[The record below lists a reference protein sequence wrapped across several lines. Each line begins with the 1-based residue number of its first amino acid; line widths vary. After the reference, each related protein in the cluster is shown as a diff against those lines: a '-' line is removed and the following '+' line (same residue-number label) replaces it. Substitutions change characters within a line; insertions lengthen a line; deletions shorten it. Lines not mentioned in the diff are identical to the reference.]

1 MTDFIMIVPT
11 RGRPQAVRQLAEA
24 FSVACTLDTRLL
36 IAVDD
41 DDPDLDAYR
50 EEVTKARDIYPR
62 TDLLVQVAPGCMAAA
77 LNMAAHAV
85 VAGWP
90 NVKAIGFMGD
100 DHRPRTVGWDSR
112 YVNTLEVKPGIVYGN
127 DLIHGE
133 NLPTQF
139 AISAAI
145 VKALGF
151 MSPGDLRHMYIDNY
165 WRDIGKQA
173 GCLTY
178 RGDVVVEHMHPVAE
192 KGEYDEGY
200 ERVNAPEVFSHDA
213 EAYAVYM
220 NQHANRDADTIQ
232 EAISR

>member
-1 MTDFIMIVPT
+1 MADFIMIVPT

-24 FSVACTLDTRLL
+24 FSVACTVNTRLL

-41 DDPDLDAYR
+41 DDPDLEAYR
-50 EEVTKARDIYPR
+50 ERAEEARSVFAN
-62 TDLLVQVAPGCMAAA
+62 TELLVQSAPGCMAAA
-77 LNMAAHAV
+77 LNMAARDV
-85 VAGWP
+85 VQEWP
-90 NVKAIGFMGD
+90 DAKAIGFMGD

-112 YVNTLEVKPGIVYGN
+112 YVNSLEVAPGIVYGN

-139 AISAAI
+139 AVSASI

-165 WRDIGKQA
+165 WRDIGNLA
-173 GCLTY
+173 GCLMY
-178 RGDVVVEHMHPVAE
+178 RGDVVVEHMHPVAA

-200 ERVNAPEVFSHDA
+200 ERVNAPEVFNHDRV
-213 EAYAVYM
+213 AYEKYM
-220 NQHANRDADTIQ
+220 SEFQDRDADTIRK
-232 EAISR
+232 AIGR